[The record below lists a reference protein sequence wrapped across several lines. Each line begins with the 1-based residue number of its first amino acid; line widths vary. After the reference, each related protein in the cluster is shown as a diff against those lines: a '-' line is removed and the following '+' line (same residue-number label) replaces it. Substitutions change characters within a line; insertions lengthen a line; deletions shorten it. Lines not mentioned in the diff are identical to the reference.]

1 MSFILN
7 KANDLVVTP
16 WGVFIDDKAYD
27 LDTLQ
32 EIEGLSFPHSVP
44 VGYFLIGARSIFPY
58 QNVNLNSY
66 LICDKLD
73 AIAYNTNTF
82 NTAVCFIEDNKLH
95 ISNNSH
101 DFYNNK
107 DLPSHLEGFPF
118 YEDDRGIWIV
128 SGKYVYLIS
137 KISKQGKISTT
148 SICDYRLEQCFS
160 AGENYINVRFLTIK
174 NGFLYIVANQST
186 SPYGTVLKKI
196 DLSLQT
202 NSTLRQLSS
211 NTEYYPLY
219 STGYDINDEN
229 SYLTCKFSGSS
240 GSSDVLIYQIEPDFS
255 GITYIKTITLP
266 TGYRPSNADNY
277 SNEVLQHIIIT
288 HDVSNEKNYYT
299 FMSIQNT
306 SSPSRTLNKVI
317 CVDDSDNVIFEETDV
332 KHCIK
337 IEKDKF
343 LIGNGYDIKL
353 IKWSSAL
360 ENWTMTSFNVG
371 TSYNEFF
378 LDFTGKIWVLS
389 TDGSTFYRIAPKQ
402 GVTLVS
408 TFEKENYGYMGDVIN
423 SYVDLTCSDI
433 EGLRVTVSQ
442 NVQLNGPVTFA
453 DGSKQKVINL
463 DKNNTVRVPIKI
475 VGHGPISCQLSF

>member
-1 MSFILN
+1 MSFTLN
-7 KANDLVVTP
+7 RIYDLVVTP

-32 EIEGLSFPHSVP
+32 EIEGLSFPHSSP
-44 VGYFLIGARSIFPY
+44 KNCLIGARSTRPY

-66 LICDKLD
+66 LIGSKLD
-73 AIAYNTNTF
+73 VIAYNTDTY
-82 NTAVCFIEDNKLH
+82 NTAVCFIENNELH
-95 ISNNSH
+95 ISNNNY
-101 DFYNNK
+101 DFESNY
-107 DLPSHLEGFPF
+107 PSGSFVGFPL
-118 YEDDRGIWIV
+118 YEDDRGIWTV
-128 SGKYVYLIS
+128 SGKHVNLIS
-137 KISKQGKISTT
+137 KISKQGKNTTT
-148 SICDYRLEQCFS
+148 SICDYRREQCFS
-160 AGENYINVRFLTIK
+160 TGEDYIRSVRFLKFK
-174 NGFLYIVANQST
+174 NGFLYIVAST
-186 SPYGTVLKKI
+186 KSSSYGTVLKKI

-202 NSTLRQLSS
+202 NSTLLPLSS
-211 NTEYYPLY
+211 DGEYYPLY
-219 STGYDINDEN
+219 ATGYDINDEN
-229 SYLTCKFSGSS
+229 SYLTCKFSGPS

-255 GITYIKTITLP
+255 GINYIKTIALP
-266 TGYRPSNADNY
+266 NGYRPSSADSY
-277 SNEVLQHIIIT
+277 SDGMLQHIIIT

-299 FMSIQNT
+299 FMSIENT
-306 SSPSRTLNKVI
+306 SSPLHTLNKVI
-317 CVDDSDNVIFEETDV
+317 CVDDSDNVVFEETDV

-353 IKWSSAL
+353 IKWSPVL

-371 TSYNEFF
+371 TSYIEFF
-378 LDFTGKIWVLS
+378 LDFTGKIWVRSIDYS
-389 TDGSTFYRIAPKQ
+389 TYYRIAPKQ

-408 TFEKENYGYMGDVIN
+408 TFEKENYGYMGEVID

-433 EGLRVTVSQ
+433 EGSRVTVSQ